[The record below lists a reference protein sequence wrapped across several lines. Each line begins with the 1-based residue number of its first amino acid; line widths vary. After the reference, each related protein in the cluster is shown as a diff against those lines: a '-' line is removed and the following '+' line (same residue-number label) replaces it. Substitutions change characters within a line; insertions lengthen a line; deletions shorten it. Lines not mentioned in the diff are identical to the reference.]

1 MLLRQGS
8 SAFNK
13 IVAQQDQQA
22 DCKMGDIAMQLV
34 NVAWV
39 CCLYCCVL
47 RPLLTSATWSGVL
60 WQLSNRMPSNNLKL
74 IQYLAYR
81 LNLWNKI
88 CQPVLIPL
96 SFPFLFL
103 FKFPLPQIF
112 PLLIFLSILNSILLF
127 YPIFHFLSTPS
138 LILTAVFTPI
148 SNDTTTHLTHADGY
162 ITLIDLIFNLV
173 IRVFILNIIYPCEN
187 FIFTFVSPS
196 LKFTIFHPFIVY
208 PFFSFPFPSSYKT
221 CSHSSFLCTS

>member
-1 MLLRQGS
+1 MFSHKNISLLKVAMLLRQGS

-22 DCKMGDIAMQLV
+22 DCKTSDIVMQLV
-34 NVAWV
+34 KVAWV
-39 CCLYCCVL
+39 CSSYYCVL

-88 CQPVLIPL
+88 CKLVLIPL

-103 FKFPLPQIF
+103 FKFPLSQIF
-112 PLLIFLSILNSILLF
+112 PILIFLSVLNSILLF
-127 YPIFHFLSTPS
+127 LS
-138 LILTAVFTPI
+138 
-148 SNDTTTHLTHADGY
+148 H
-162 ITLIDLIFNLV
+162 
-173 IRVFILNIIYPCEN
+173 
-187 FIFTFVSPS
+187 
-196 LKFTIFHPFIVY
+196 
-208 PFFSFPFPSSYKT
+208 FPFPFY
-221 CSHSSFLCTS
+221 SHSYPHCHFHSYQQW